1 MCPRAQ
7 NHIFCW
13 VHHCTFIFSPDFLRT
28 EFGSEIQIRMTRIEL
43 NCILSHTLTYPRARS
58 VNSGRRFLGPEVKFS
73 LQAWKLN
80 NCLQCRELCG
90 NICKMKSHDHLRY
103 TVANYVDLNISRCRR
118 VVRKTSRWRSTTFFF
133 LLFCPRPPPEGRTQT
148 IYSVL
153 RSCYDPLS
161 LRNNLPSGVH
171 DYGMTFVPP
180 MMMLTLW
187 LQTCTH
193 SFKPCTCRLT

>member
-43 NCILSHTLTYPRARS
+43 YCILSHTLTYPRARS

-118 VVRKTSRWRSTTFFF
+118 VVRKTSRWRSTTFSSYYSAPGPH
-133 LLFCPRPPPEGRTQT
+133 LKEGLKPYTRCSGLVT
-148 IYSVL
+148 IHYHYETTYPVVFMIMEW
-153 RSCYDPLS
+153 RLS
-161 LRNNLPSGVH
+161 LP
-171 DYGMTFVPP
+171 
-180 MMMLTLW
+180 W
-187 LQTCTH
+187 WC
-193 SFKPCTCRLT
+193 